1 MSLECRLFLLTVQ
14 RYDSFR
20 CPAIFSLNFR
30 CSSCDKRPHL
40 RQTDKM
46 GVESVA
52 KTVDAALLDG
62 VERFVRHTTGYH
74 LVVEVAE
81 AQSSPSMTSKQV
93 S

>member
-1 MSLECRLFLLTVQ
+1 
-14 RYDSFR
+14 
-20 CPAIFSLNFR
+20 
-30 CSSCDKRPHL
+30 
-40 RQTDKM
+40 M

-62 VERFVRHTTGYH
+62 VERFVRHTTGNH